1 MVIHRSEEATGPASR
16 RGGGEAAGVGRS
28 SPDDA
33 VLYEHPEFAELDR
46 RRLPYEPIAA
56 ALRFD
61 PGERASRH
69 FPPSARPVPSRL
81 MPAATRLDDGQ
92 GAHPIRRGRRA

>member
-1 MVIHRSEEATGPASR
+1 VKRQVSAGPA
-16 RGGGEAAGVGRS
+16 
-28 SPDDA
+28 PMNA

-92 GAHPIRRGRRA
+92 GAHPMQGGRRA